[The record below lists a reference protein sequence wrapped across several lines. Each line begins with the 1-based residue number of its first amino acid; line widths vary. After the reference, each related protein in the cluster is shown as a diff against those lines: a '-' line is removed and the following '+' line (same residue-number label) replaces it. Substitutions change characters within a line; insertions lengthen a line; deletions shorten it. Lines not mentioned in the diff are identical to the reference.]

1 MTVEQ
6 VKAEVLLLNLN
17 NIRKFPVTRTVQED
31 FYTMWQRFGPQSA
44 RDIMIPQIWEGKCPV
59 PSEFLN
65 G

>member
-17 NIRKFPVTRTVQED
+17 NIRNFPCNRSSRED
-31 FYTMWQRFGPQSA
+31 FYTMWQRFGPDAA
-44 RDIMIPQIWEGKCPV
+44 RSIMIPQIWEGKCPV
-59 PSEFLN
+59 PSEYLN